1 MDGETKI
8 QTFKYGTGKILPV
21 HWVSRAAEAS
31 TSPPLF
37 ACISIG
43 VGVGVV
49 GGGSNCK
56 VEARTSPLP
65 SLLPPEIREE
75 GTQVKSMHTLKPDQ
89 ASTST

>member
-31 TSPPLF
+31 TFPPLF

-49 GGGSNCK
+49 GGK
-56 VEARTSPLP
+56 VWEEFLGGADEAECQR
-65 SLLPPEIREE
+65 
-75 GTQVKSMHTLKPDQ
+75 KSRRRH
-89 ASTST
+89 S